1 MMSRPKISVII
12 PTVNRSAVRAA
23 VLSALNQNYAPYEV
37 IVAVDRSDNQVPQV
51 LYDLCD
57 KIRVVFS
64 GGVGPSGARM
74 HAVSESS
81 GEIIAFL
88 DDDDQWYPEKLE
100 RQVAM
105 WSTGDA
111 KRHRLLSCRFV
122 MIGADGKTQRAL
134 PARLIAPDERLAAYL
149 FRRTSIGYWEGAIH
163 PSTLM
168 CDRDL
173 LTKEPWDAS
182 TRLHEDWEWML
193 RVGARSDVEILM
205 SPDVLVEISTSD
217 KQSLSRAP
225 DWRLSFSWVQ
235 ENTGFLRPREIGDFL
250 LGYTAVMAIWSG
262 NRRASL
268 RVAWYALR
276 KAKPGLHSWLV
287 WMFNLLPPM
296 LVNSGSNLLHRLVKR
311 NAPAVEQADLTNTG
325 FPGLYTE
332 SQ

>member
-1 MMSRPKISVII
+1 MISVII

-23 VLSALNQNYAPYEV
+23 VLSALNQTYTQLEV
-37 IVAVDRSDNQVPQV
+37 IVAVDRSDNQIPQA
-51 LYDLCD
+51 LADLRD

-74 HAVSESS
+74 HAVSAAS

-88 DDDDQWYPEKLE
+88 DDDDQWSPEKLE
-100 RQVAM
+100 RQVAV

-111 KRHRLLSCRFV
+111 KRHKLLSCRFV
-122 MIGADGKTQRAL
+122 MIGADGKPQHPL
-134 PARLIAPDERLAAYL
+134 PARLIAPGEQLAAYL

-163 PSTLM
+163 PSTLI

-173 LTKEPWDAS
+173 LTKEPWDA
-182 TRLHEDWEWML
+182 TARLHEDWDWML
-193 RVGARSDVEILM
+193 RVGARPDVEILM

-225 DWRLSFSWVQ
+225 DWRLSFSWAQ
-235 ENTGFLRPREIGDFL
+235 AHTEFLTPRELGDFL

-268 RVAWYALR
+268 GIAWHALR

-296 LVNSGSNLLHRLVKR
+296 LVNSGSNMLHRLVNR
-311 NAPAVEQADLTNTG
+311 RAPAVEQVDLTYGTTLEATSTRSRG
-325 FPGLYTE
+325 EP
-332 SQ
+332 

>member
-122 MIGADGKTQRAL
+122 MIGADGKTQRPL

-173 LTKEPWDAS
+173 LTKEPWDAG

-235 ENTGFLRPREIGDFL
+235 ENTGFLRPREMRRFPPRVYGGHGDL
-250 LGYTAVMAIWSG
+250 V
-262 NRRASL
+262 
-268 RVAWYALR
+268 R
-276 KAKPGLHSWLV
+276 KSSR
-287 WMFNLLPPM
+287 FTER
-296 LVNSGSNLLHRLVKR
+296 RLVCVEEGQTGLALMASVDVQS
-311 NAPAVEQADLTNTG
+311 APTDACE
-325 FPGLYTE
+325 
-332 SQ
+332 

>member
-1 MMSRPKISVII
+1 
-12 PTVNRSAVRAA
+12 
-23 VLSALNQNYAPYEV
+23 
-37 IVAVDRSDNQVPQV
+37 
-51 LYDLCD
+51 
-57 KIRVVFS
+57 
-64 GGVGPSGARM
+64 M

-105 WSTGDA
+105 WSTEDA

-122 MIGADGKTQRAL
+122 MIGADGKPQRPL
-134 PARLIAPDERLAAYL
+134 PTRLIAPGERLAAYL
-149 FRRTSIGYWEGAIH
+149 FRRTSIAYWEGAIH

-168 CDRDL
+168 CDRVL

-182 TRLHEDWEWML
+182 VRLHEDWEWML
-193 RVGARSDVEILM
+193 RVGVRSDVEILM

-217 KQSLSRAP
+217 KQSLSRAA

-235 ENTGFLRPREIGDFL
+235 ENTRFLTPRELGDFL
-250 LGYTAVMAIWSG
+250 LGYTAVIAIWSG

-268 RVAWYALR
+268 GIAWHALR

-287 WMFNLLPPM
+287 WMFNLLPQM
-296 LVNSGSNLLHRLVKR
+296 LVNSGSNMLNRLVKR
-311 NAPAVEQADLTNTG
+311 KASAVEQADLTNAG
-325 FPGLYTE
+325 FPALRGTE
-332 SQ
+332 SR